1 MERFLVPRAKLRS
14 SRAVQLVEAVRES
27 LSEIDTLL
35 LAYRPPLASRAAE
48 WRHKRALFEAALAG
62 ESPGVDIGKLIP
74 FKL

>member
-1 MERFLVPRAKLRS
+1 MRA
-14 SRAVQLVEAVRES
+14 S
-27 LSEIDTLL
+27 LSKIDTLL

-74 FKL
+74 LKL